1 MAVID
6 NDEVLLARMV
16 SGATMASSRRSNSC
30 LASRRSTMASTTS
43 SQSPSCSRRSATR
56 SRFCAASAS
65 ARSACLAAQALEVC
79 RRRWRA
85 SAAASARLSNSH
97 TVRPAWAAHLGDP
110 GAHRTGTDHG
120 DTTNIG
126 HRLFP
131 LVVRRAFLQEGLH
144 AFLLVLRVEQQLE
157 RLAFQGQGTVQ
168 RQVGTG
174 QDHLLD
180 LRQRREGAGGRSPWP
195 VPGRAPAS
203 TRPPPLR

>member
-65 ARSACLAAQALEVC
+65 AALSLPLPHRLSKVC

-97 TVRPAWAAHLGDP
+97 TVRPAWAAIWAIP
-110 GAHRTGTDHG
+110 VPIAPVP
-120 DTTNIG
+120 TTAI
-126 HRLFP
+126 
-131 LVVRRAFLQEGLH
+131 
-144 AFLLVLRVEQQLE
+144 
-157 RLAFQGQGTVQ
+157 Q
-168 RQVGTG
+168 RISGIVY
-174 QDHLLD
+174 
-180 LRQRREGAGGRSPWP
+180 SPW
-195 VPGRAPAS
+195 
-203 TRPPPLR
+203 